1 MLDKLGSLPTVE
13 KSAAVYRSV
22 FAAAV
27 IPERAGGLDEP
38 DIYEDASRWHLQG
51 KLRGSDVEKLVV
63 LFQLY
68 VPVSARDQDRRDGVL
83 GLSN

>member
-1 MLDKLGSLPTVE
+1 MLDKLGSLPTAE

-63 LFQLY
+63 LFQL
-68 VPVSARDQDRRDGVL
+68 SQFLLGIKISETVL
-83 GLSN
+83 GPL